1 MQQTALRMLINGKPP
16 NITIASKQDFFES
29 GIVWSLV
36 STPFQAQLQRAASHN
51 DKIPRNLEPIIS
63 IQRNITP
70 LTNITNIK
78 SQTLV
83 MKEQMKGKNSFIQ
96 QENSDEIQSEHPLQ
110 TFFKPFQIL

>member
-1 MQQTALRMLINGKPP
+1 MKQNALKMLINGKPP
-16 NITIASKQDFFES
+16 NLTNVSKQHFFES

-51 DKIPRNLEPIIS
+51 DKIPRNIEPIIS

-70 LTNITNIK
+70 LTNIKN
-78 SQTLV
+78 QTLV

-96 QENSDEIQSEHPLQ
+96 QENSDETQSEHPLQ
-110 TFFKPFQIL
+110 TFFKPFQIF